1 MLSGSPTFCA
11 GPSDGRRA
19 KAALAAADDKHRN
32 PPRTHGRGVAGR
44 RPLRRVERLPDQSGG
59 GNDGGGSGPI
69 GYWLKHLDG
78 LIGGNFERTLA
89 GEGVTRRRW
98 QALDALHER
107 AVHPG

>member
-1 MLSGSPTFCA
+1 M
-11 GPSDGRRA
+11 
-19 KAALAAADDKHRN
+19 
-32 PPRTHGRGVAGR
+32 AGR

-98 QALDALHER
+98 QALNTLHER